1 MSKHWTQ
8 DDLKKLRPGQLPVNN
23 AAMPDVSET
32 KKGQLPAIQATGIV
46 RESRMNKTER
56 RFAQELAL
64 QAKAGEI
71 AWWAYEPVNLRL
83 GVNCYYRIDFMV
95 MKSDGRLIA
104 YEVKGKWEDDALVKI
119 RTAAEKFPWPFIAV
133 RWVNGAWE
141 YRHF

>member
-1 MSKHWTQ
+1 MGKRWTE
-8 DDLKKLRPGQLPVNN
+8 DDLKKLRPGAVAERNQ
-23 AAMPDVSET
+23 
-32 KKGQLPAIQATGIV
+32 GQLPPIQATGTV

-71 AWWAYEPVNLRL
+71 AWWAYEPLNLRL

-133 RWVNGAWE
+133 RWVKGAWE